1 VRLSEALS
9 SEAKK
14 TSPITTSDRADVAAA
29 REDDRIRVRAA
40 LARLTEDQREAINL
54 AFFGGFTQSQ
64 IAEKLG
70 APLGT
75 VKARIRRGLLALR
88 DALRQSAT

>member
-1 VRLSEALS
+1 M
-9 SEAKK
+9 
-14 TSPITTSDRADVAAA
+14 AAA